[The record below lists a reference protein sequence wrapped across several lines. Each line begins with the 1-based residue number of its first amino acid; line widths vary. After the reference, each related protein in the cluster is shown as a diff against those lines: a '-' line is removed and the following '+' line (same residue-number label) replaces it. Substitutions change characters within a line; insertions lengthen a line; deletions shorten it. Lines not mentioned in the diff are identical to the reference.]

1 MRDRPD
7 ADRVP
12 WPGTSIPCQITSRT
26 QFSRLIAVFPA
37 KQPAAPEP
45 LSMLLRISAV
55 ALLLLPQLLLLS
67 GCSQSKDAGGTN
79 DSAKTADADR
89 QNSTGT
95 RRIGYSALTLTN
107 PFFRIIADT
116 MQQEAQKKGYELL
129 VVSGDQDV
137 NRQTAQIEDFIVQ
150 GVAAIV
156 LNPCDS
162 KAIGTAIRKANEAGI
177 PVFTNDIKY
186 AGAEGNVECHIATD
200 NLQGGRLAGEAVL
213 KLLQDTGGKVAI
225 VDYPEVESCQ
235 LRVRGFREV
244 IDRHNAQ
251 PGRPKIEISTVLN
264 GQGAREAGHAAA
276 RDAIQAHPDLTA
288 LFAINDPS
296 ALGAR
301 VALEEAGKADQVRI
315 VGFDGAIEGRQAILE
330 GKIVCDPVQFPDR
343 MAQTTV
349 EMIGRWFAGDD
360 VPPEILIPSEL
371 YYRED
376 ALKDATLQQPAG
388 DK

>member
-1 MRDRPD
+1 MVYRFSLAATVLLVACFALPGCNPTGPPD
-7 ADRVP
+7 PATAGDTDSA
-12 WPGTSIPCQITSRT
+12 TSTRT
-26 QFSRLIAVFPA
+26 QG
-37 KQPAAPEP
+37 PAA
-45 LSMLLRISAV
+45 
-55 ALLLLPQLLLLS
+55 
-67 GCSQSKDAGGTN
+67 DASPAT
-79 DSAKTADADR
+79 T
-89 QNSTGT
+89 T

-116 MQQEAQKKGYELL
+116 MQQEAKQKGYEFS

-137 NRQTAQIEDFIVQ
+137 NRQTAQVEDFIVQ

-177 PVFTNDIKY
+177 PVFTNDIQY
-186 AGAEGNVECHIATD
+186 AGSDAKVECHVATD
-200 NLQGGRLAGEAVL
+200 NLQGGRLAGQAIV
-213 KLLQDTGGKVAI
+213 KLLEETGGKVAI
-225 VDYPEVESCQ
+225 VDYPDVESCQ
-235 LRVRGFREV
+235 LRVKGFRE
-244 IDRHNAQ
+244 IIEQHNAT
-251 PGRPKIEISTVLN
+251 PGRPPIEIATVLN

-276 RDAIQAHPDLTA
+276 RDAIQAHPDLNA

-301 VALEEAGKADQVRI
+301 VALEESGKADQVRI
-315 VGFDGAIEGRQAILE
+315 VGFDGAIEGRQAILA

-343 MAQTTV
+343 MAQTTI
-349 EMIGRWFAGDD
+349 EMISRWFAGDE

-376 ALKDATLQQPAG
+376 AVKDPALQPSSIA
-388 DK
+388 K

>member
-1 MRDRPD
+1 MFQRLTLMSSLLLFAWCTLPGCDTSGQSSPAPGAGADPAGDSTPD
-7 ADRVP
+7 SPAASTP
-12 WPGTSIPCQITSRT
+12 SATSR
-26 QFSRLIAVFPA
+26 
-37 KQPAAPEP
+37 K
-45 LSMLLRISAV
+45 
-55 ALLLLPQLLLLS
+55 
-67 GCSQSKDAGGTN
+67 
-79 DSAKTADADR
+79 
-89 QNSTGT
+89 
-95 RRIGYSALTLTN
+95 IGYSALTLTN

-116 MQQEAQKKGYELL
+116 MQQEARKKGYEFT

-186 AGAEGNVECHIATD
+186 AGNDAKVECHVATD
-200 NLQGGRLAGEAVL
+200 NLQGGRLAGEAIV
-213 KLLQDTGGKVAI
+213 KLLRETGGKVAI
-225 VDYPEVESCQ
+225 VDYPDVESCQ
-235 LRVRGFREV
+235 LRVTGFREV
-244 IDRHNAQ
+244 IDQHNATPGQ
-251 PGRPKIEISTVLN
+251 PQIEIATVLN

-276 RDAIQAHPDLTA
+276 RDAVQAHPDLSA

-301 VALEEAGKADQVRI
+301 VALEESGKAEQVRI
-315 VGFDGAIEGRQAILE
+315 VGFDGAIEGRQAILD

-343 MAQTTV
+343 MAETTI
-349 EMIGRWFAGDD
+349 EMISRWFAGED

-376 ALKDATLQQPAG
+376 AVRDAALQQPATV
-388 DK
+388 K